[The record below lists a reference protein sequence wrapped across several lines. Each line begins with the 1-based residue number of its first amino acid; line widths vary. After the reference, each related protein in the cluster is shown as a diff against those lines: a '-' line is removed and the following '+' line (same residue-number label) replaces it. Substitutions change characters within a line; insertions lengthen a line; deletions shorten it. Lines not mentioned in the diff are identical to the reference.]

1 MKSLK
6 SGKQRKAYFNAPMH
20 KARKWISSH
29 LEENLLLKYDQRRI
43 TLVKGDTVKV
53 MRGNFKGH
61 DGKITRVNQ
70 RRRQVE
76 VEGLVMTKADG
87 KKIPKPIHASNLL
100 IIKLNLTDQWRR
112 KKLEKNL
119 SDEVKKEVETEAKEQ
134 IIETEKEKIIQEE
147 KKKEDKEIEE
157 EKDEVK
163 KTDETSEKQKLT
175 VGSNKGGKDEVKNK
189 IKKEIVKKSDNKKL
203 KESKKK
209 NSVEVKTVNTKS
221 QVKDKKN
228 SIKINKK
235 RGGK

>member
-6 SGKQRKAYFNAPMH
+6 PRKQRKEYFNAPLH
-20 KARKWISSH
+20 KRRKWISSH

-100 IIKLNLTDQWRR
+100 ITKLNLTDQWRR

-119 SDEVKKEVETEAKEQ
+119 SDEVKKEVEKEAKEQ
-134 IIETEKEKIIQEE
+134 IIETEKEKIIQ
-147 KKKEDKEIEE
+147 EE

-175 VGSNKGGKDEVKNK
+175 VGSNKEGKDEVKNK
-189 IKKEIVKKSDNKKL
+189 IKKEIVKKSDDKKL
-203 KESKKK
+203 KELKKK

-221 QVKDKKN
+221 QVKDKKTQ
-228 SIKINKK
+228 SKSTKKEGENK
-235 RGGK
+235 

>member
-6 SGKQRKAYFNAPMH
+6 ARKQRKEYFNAPIH

-61 DGKITRVNQ
+61 EGKITRVNQ

-119 SDEVKKEVETEAKEQ
+119 PDEVKKEVEKEAKEQ

-147 KKKEDKEIEE
+147 KK
-157 EKDEVK
+157 DEVK
-163 KTDETSEKQKLT
+163 KTAETSEKQKLT
-175 VGSNKGGKDEVKNK
+175 VVSNKEEKDE
-189 IKKEIVKKSDNKKL
+189 VKKSDNKKV

-228 SIKINKK
+228 KKKNSLKINKK
-235 RGGK
+235 KRGKNK

>member
-100 IIKLNLTDQWRR
+100 IIKLNLTDKWRR

-147 KKKEDKEIEE
+147 KKKEDKE
-157 EKDEVK
+157 KDEVK

-175 VGSNKGGKDEVKNK
+175 VGSNKEGKDEVKNK

-221 QVKDKKN
+221 QVKDKKTQ
-228 SIKINKK
+228 SKSTKKEGENK
-235 RGGK
+235 

>member
-6 SGKQRKAYFNAPMH
+6 ARKQRKEYFNAPIH

-43 TLVKGDTVKV
+43 TLVNGDTVKV

-61 DGKITRVNQ
+61 EGKITRVNQ

-119 SDEVKKEVETEAKEQ
+119 PDEVKKEVEKEAKEQ

-147 KKKEDKEIEE
+147 KKKDDNEIEE
-157 EKDEVK
+157 KKDEVK
-163 KTDETSEKQKLT
+163 KTAETSEKQKLT
-175 VGSNKGGKDEVKNK
+175 VVSNKEEKDE
-189 IKKEIVKKSDNKKL
+189 VKKSDNKKV

-221 QVKDKKN
+221 QVKDKKTH
-228 SIKINKK
+228 SKSTKK
-235 RGGK
+235 EGEK